1 MKVKN
6 WFQDETVFFLGK
18 TKTEI
23 DKDTDRQKMTMTKT
37 KTKTRQL
44 NELPS

>member
-23 DKDTDRQKMTMTKT
+23 DKDKDRQRQRQ
-37 KTKTRQL
+37 RQL
-44 NELPS
+44 SELPFPTDNTS

>member
-23 DKDTDRQKMTMTKT
+23 DKDKDRQRQ
-37 KTKTRQL
+37 RQL
-44 NELPS
+44 SELPFLTDNTS

>member
-23 DKDTDRQKMTMTKT
+23 DKDKDRQRQ
-37 KTKTRQL
+37 RQL
-44 NELPS
+44 SELPFPTDNTS